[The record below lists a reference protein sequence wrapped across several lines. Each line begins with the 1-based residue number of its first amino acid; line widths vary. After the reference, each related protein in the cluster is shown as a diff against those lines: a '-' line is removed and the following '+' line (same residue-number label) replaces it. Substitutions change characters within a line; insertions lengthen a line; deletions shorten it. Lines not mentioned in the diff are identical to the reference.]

1 MQQDDCSYYQQ
12 TKLAE
17 LWESE
22 GALEGRGT

>member
-1 MQQDDCSYYQQ
+1 MQQDDYRYFQQ

-22 GALEGRGT
+22 EALEGRGT

>member
-1 MQQDDCSYYQQ
+1 MQQDDYRYYQQ

-22 GALEGRGT
+22 EALEGRGT